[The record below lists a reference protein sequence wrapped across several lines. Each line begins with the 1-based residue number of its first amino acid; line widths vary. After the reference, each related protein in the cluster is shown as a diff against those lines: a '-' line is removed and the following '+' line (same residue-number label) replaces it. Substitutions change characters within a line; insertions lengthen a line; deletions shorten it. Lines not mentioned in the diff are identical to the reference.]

1 MSIRK
6 KAAAVLTVFI
16 FQVFV
21 FSGIVCAEDATT
33 FGINIGSSEVQGW
46 IDVQFDTNDI
56 PLVMGADIL
65 YNNDDGRYW
74 LTSAHIAVK
83 DELLM
88 PQIDLGQALS
98 LGLGFRGV
106 LGEVKIHRADYDVGA
121 FCFQFLGDYDFRKN
135 SSPGLPSFFGL
146 PVSISLS
153 LSGAPEIL
161 CFSDT
166 EKYVEFS
173 TAFNFY
179 INKSAAAFIG
189 YRRIDI
195 DFDRHDDKNWDDDA
209 VFAGIRISF

>member
-1 MSIRK
+1 MNIRK
-6 KAAAVLTVFI
+6 KAAILTVFI
-16 FQVFV
+16 FSVFV
-21 FSGIVCAEDATT
+21 FSGTVCAADKTT

-46 IDVQFDTNDI
+46 IDTQLNSNDI
-56 PLVMGADIL
+56 PLVIGADIL
-65 YNNDDGRYW
+65 YNNDHGRYW
-74 LTSAHIAVK
+74 LTSAHIAVQ
-83 DELLM
+83 DELFM
-88 PQIDLGQALS
+88 PQLNFGEALS

-106 LGEVKIHRADYDVGA
+106 LGEVKIHGTDYDVGA

-135 SSPGLPSFFGL
+135 SSPGFSSFFGL

-173 TAFNFY
+173 TAFNFH
-179 INKSAAAFIG
+179 INRSAAAFAG

-195 DFDRHDDKNWDDDA
+195 DFDKHNDENWDDDA
-209 VFAGIRISF
+209 IFVGIRISF